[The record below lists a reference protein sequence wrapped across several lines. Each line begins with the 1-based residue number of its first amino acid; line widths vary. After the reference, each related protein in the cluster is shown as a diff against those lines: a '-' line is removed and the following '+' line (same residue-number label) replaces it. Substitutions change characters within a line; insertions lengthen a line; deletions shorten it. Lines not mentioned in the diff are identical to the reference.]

1 MPEDLHSH
9 WCTRC
14 GTFFHCIKENCIESK
29 EESTI
34 KQWEVDRCEWCPHF
48 SDEEAFKRIHADD
61 HIPLFERQ
69 DDGTLKRLVGIAI
82 YSSPKDMAMLEEERL
97 KKKRK

>member
-61 HIPLFERQ
+61 HIPFERQ

-82 YSSPKDMAMLEEERL
+82 YSSPKDIAMLEEQRL
-97 KKKRK
+97 KKITK